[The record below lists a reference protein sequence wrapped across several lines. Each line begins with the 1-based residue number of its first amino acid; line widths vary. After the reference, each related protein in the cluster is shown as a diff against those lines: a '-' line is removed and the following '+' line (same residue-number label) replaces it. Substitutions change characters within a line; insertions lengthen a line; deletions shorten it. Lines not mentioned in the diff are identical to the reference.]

1 MSRILRTAFALVF
14 AAALAAL
21 SGCSDETSS
30 TSPPVASGP
39 NFNFT
44 FPQTGTSHELVFLTV
59 GSWSYRCVP
68 HSSSGM
74 NGTVVV
80 NATTGADSALVQVGP
95 GNALVF
101 QPTSVTIKSGGKVR
115 WVNMSPMTNH
125 TVTR

>member
-1 MSRILRTAFALVF
+1 MPRTLRVALALLF

-21 SGCSDETSS
+21 AGCSNETSS
-30 TSPPVASGP
+30 VSPPVASGP

-44 FPQTGTSHELVFLTV
+44 FPATGVSHELVFLSV

-68 HSSSGM
+68 HSGSGM
-74 NGTVVV
+74 TGTVVV
-80 NATTGADSALVQVGP
+80 DAGSANDSALVHVGP

-101 QPTSVTIKSGGKVR
+101 SPASVTIKSGGKVR
-115 WVNMSPMTNH
+115 WVNDSPMTNH

>member
-1 MSRILRTAFALVF
+1 MPRILRPAFALVF

-21 SGCSDETSS
+21 PGCSDETSS

-44 FPQTGTSHELVFLTV
+44 FPQTGTSHELVFISV

-74 NGTVVV
+74 NGVV
-80 NATTGADSALVQVGP
+80 NVGATTGDDSVLVHVGP
-95 GNALVF
+95 GNQLVF
-101 QPTSVTIKSGGKVR
+101 NPATVNIKSGGKVR
-115 WVNMSPMTNH
+115 WVNDSPMTNH